1 MRRRLRPISDGA
13 VSDSTV
19 WLRLLASIGALA
31 LGAAAVAIV
40 AVLAHRTPGPAD
52 ATSAPASA
60 SAEPSATAPQT
71 SEPAFP
77 APPKGAV
84 VFSRP
89 AGNDVVA
96 LGVVPGKR
104 LLLQASVLG
113 GQGQGLEGLGVSFG
127 VGGKTLRGDPC
138 GPGCYRAKAPSSK
151 VPEAIDVRVA
161 GKSPV
166 TWHVALPKPWPPR
179 DASAIV
185 AHATK
190 TFRALKTLTTDDS
203 LSSGLGRTLHTHWTL
218 AAPNRLTYQVRG
230 GPSAVIIGNTRWD
243 KVAPGEPWVKS
254 AQSPIHQPTQ
264 FWVTWQNAHVIGS
277 TPKAWRITFFDPKTP
292 GWYEIGVAKDTRR
305 TLDMRM
311 QAAAHFMR
319 QSYGN
324 FNAPVHIAPPR

>member
-1 MRRRLRPISDGA
+1 MPDGA
-13 VSDSTV
+13 V
-19 WLRLLASIGALA
+19 WLRLVASIGALA
-31 LGAAAVAIV
+31 LGVAAVAIV
-40 AVLAHRTPGPAD
+40 AVLAHRTPGPAGATD
-52 ATSAPASA
+52 APVSA
-60 SAEPSATAPQT
+60 SKEPTATTPRT

-89 AGNDVVA
+89 AGAEVVA

-104 LLLQASVLG
+104 LLLHASVLG
-113 GQGQGLEGLGVSFG
+113 GQGEGVEGLDVSFG
-127 VGGKTLRGDPC
+127 LGGRTLQADPC
-138 GPGCYRAKAPSSK
+138 GPGCYRAEAPPSN
-151 VPEAIDVRVA
+151 VPEAIDLRVS
-161 GKSPV
+161 GKKPV
-166 TWHVALPKPWPPR
+166 TWHVPLPKQWPPR

-185 AHATK
+185 ARATK
-190 TFRALKTLTTDDS
+190 TFRRLKTLTTDDS
-203 LSSGLGRTLHTHWTL
+203 LSSGLGTTLHTRWTV

-254 AQSPIHQPTQ
+254 VQSPIHQPTQ
-264 FWVTWQNAHVIGS
+264 FWVSWQNAHVIDE

-292 GWYEIGVAKDTRR
+292 GWYEIRVAKDTRR

-319 QSYGN
+319 QTYRN
-324 FNAPVHIAPPR
+324 FNAPVQIAPPR

>member
-1 MRRRLRPISDGA
+1 
-13 VSDSTV
+13 V

-40 AVLAHRTPGPAD
+40 AVLAHRTPGPAS
-52 ATSAPASA
+52 ATSAAASA
-60 SAEPSATAPQT
+60 SAEPSATTPQT
-71 SEPAFP
+71 TASTEPAFP

-89 AGNDVVA
+89 AGNTVLA
-96 LGVVPGKR
+96 LGVLPGKR

-113 GQGQGLEGLGVSFG
+113 GQGQGLAGLDVSFG
-127 VGGKTLRGDPC
+127 VGGKTLEGDPC
-138 GPGCYRAKAPSSK
+138 GPGCYRAKVPSSK
-151 VPEAIDVRVA
+151 VPGAIDVRVA

-185 AHATK
+185 ARATK
-190 TFRALKTLTTDDS
+190 TYRALKTLTIDDE
-203 LSSGLGRTLHTHWTL
+203 LSSGLGHTLHTHWVT
-218 AAPNRLTYQVRG
+218 AAPNRLTYQVAG
-230 GPSAVIIGNTRWD
+230 GPSAVIIGKTRWD

-254 AQSPIHQPTQ
+254 PQTPIHQVTQ
-264 FWVTWQNAHVIGS
+264 FWVSWQNAHVIGS

-292 GWYEIGVAKDTRR
+292 GWYEISVAKDTRR

-311 QAAAHFMR
+311 RAASHFMT
-319 QSYGN
+319 QTYEN

>member
-52 ATSAPASA
+52 ATSAPAGA
-60 SAEPSATAPQT
+60 SAEPSATTPRT

-138 GPGCYRAKAPSSK
+138 GPGCYRAKAASSK
-151 VPEAIDVRVA
+151 VPERDRRPRGRQEPGDVA
-161 GKSPV
+161 C
-166 TWHVALPKPWPPR
+166 
-179 DASAIV
+179 
-185 AHATK
+185 
-190 TFRALKTLTTDDS
+190 RA
-203 LSSGLGRTLHTHWTL
+203 
-218 AAPNRLTYQVRG
+218 PE
-230 GPSAVIIGNTRWD
+230 AV
-243 KVAPGEPWVKS
+243 
-254 AQSPIHQPTQ
+254 
-264 FWVTWQNAHVIGS
+264 
-277 TPKAWRITFFDPKTP
+277 
-292 GWYEIGVAKDTRR
+292 
-305 TLDMRM
+305 
-311 QAAAHFMR
+311 AAA
-319 QSYGN
+319 
-324 FNAPVHIAPPR
+324 

>member
-1 MRRRLRPISDGA
+1 VWVRLF
-13 VSDSTV
+13 
-19 WLRLLASIGALA
+19 ASIGALA
-31 LGAAAVAIV
+31 LGIAAVAIV
-40 AVLAHRTPGPAD
+40 AVLAHRTPGPAA
-52 ATSAPASA
+52 ATSAA
-60 SAEPSATAPQT
+60 PSATAEPVATTPQT

-89 AGNDVVA
+89 AGNRVLA

-113 GQGQGLEGLGVSFG
+113 GQGQGLEGLGVTLG
-127 VGGKTLRGDPC
+127 LGGKTLKSDPC
-138 GPGCYRAKAPSSK
+138 GPGCYRAQAPSSK
-151 VPEAIDVRVA
+151 VPEAIDVRIA
-161 GKSPV
+161 GEKPV
-166 TWHVALPKPWPPR
+166 TWHVPLPKPWPPR
-179 DASAIV
+179 GASALV

-203 LSSGLGRTLHTHWTL
+203 LSSGLGRTLHTHWTV

-230 GPSAVIIGNTRWD
+230 GPAAVIIGNTRWD

-264 FWVTWQNAHVIGS
+264 FWVTWRNAHVIGS

-292 GWYEIGVAKDTRR
+292 GWYEIDVAKDTRR

-319 QSYGN
+319 QSYSN
-324 FNAPVHIAPPR
+324 FNAPVRIEPPR